1 MFDNR
6 RNFEEPYFWLTPEDL
21 EKAERRVP
29 IVSITH
35 TLTSEQLAQVEEG
48 GLIRTTLLNSNQLEQ
63 VDEALS
69 FDLAFA
75 DISWEVSSQV
85 YKYL

>member
-1 MFDNR
+1 MFDDR

-29 IVSITH
+29 VVSIAH
-35 TLTSEQLAQVEEG
+35 TLTPEQLAQVEDENV
-48 GLIRTTLLNSNQLEQ
+48 IRAALLDANQLEI
-63 VDEALS
+63 VEEALS

-75 DISWEVSSQV
+75 DISWEVSSKIH
-85 YKYL
+85 KYL